1 MKVQV
6 VVFACL
12 LTGFVYSVREPLV
25 EAAGQN
31 AQAAGQN
38 VQPAGQN
45 AQPAGQNAPAGAPT
59 AAQIARLMG
68 AFPDRPKAPQEVLDR
83 GKAVYGV
90 SCSFCHGSDAG
101 GGESGPNLL
110 RSAVV
115 LEDQNGELVTPIVHG
130 ARASLGMP
138 RIDIS
143 DAQIADVVAW
153 LHSLKVAS
161 RTGPPEVPINI
172 VTGDAKVGEATF
184 NKLCGSCHSVTGDL
198 KGFAAMYK
206 DPRSMQQAWMLPG
219 GAGGFDF
226 GQSSGPTLH
235 VKPTGVTVTLADG
248 TKVEGSLVRIDDFY
262 ISLRDSTGSLR
273 SFSRHGDTPKVE
285 LHDTL
290 AAHRQLFMKY
300 SDKEIHDITAYL
312 VTTK

>member
-25 EAAGQN
+25 EASSQAAQAGQP
-31 AQAAGQN
+31 AQAGQAGQ
-38 VQPAGQN
+38 PGQ
-45 AQPAGQNAPAGAPT
+45 AAPAGAPT
-59 AAQIARLMG
+59 AAQIAQRMG
-68 AFPDRPKAPQEVLDR
+68 AYPERPKAPQEVLDR

-110 RSAVV
+110 RSSVV
-115 LEDQNGELVTPIVHG
+115 LEDQNGELVSPIVHG

-138 RIDIS
+138 RIDIT
-143 DAQIADVVAW
+143 DAQIVDVVAW

-172 VTGDAKVGEATF
+172 VTGDSKVGEATF
-184 NKLCGSCHSVTGDL
+184 GKLCSSCHSVTGDL

-206 DPRSMQQAWMLPG
+206 DPRAMQQAWMLPG

-226 GQSSGPTLH
+226 GQAPGPTLN

-248 TKVEGSLVRIDDFY
+248 KKVEGSLVRIDDFY
-262 ISLRDSTGSLR
+262 VSLRDSAGSLR
-273 SFSRHGDTPKVE
+273 SFSRDGDTPKVE

-290 AAHRQLFMKY
+290 AAHRQMFMKIT
-300 SDKEIHDITAYL
+300 DKEIHDITAYL